1 MFLSNRLELIIL
13 NNVRGSNCVTMTCQT
28 PDKSAPKSIYIIV
41 TVKLLLEF
49 QNCNINAHSIL
60 IAKSGLK
67 NLE

>member
-1 MFLSNRLELIIL
+1 
-13 NNVRGSNCVTMTCQT
+13 MTCQT